1 MTINAKLSSLQ
12 YKYSFYIKSTK
23 CVYMFLNLWCFG
35 LLNQITIDFVQMYFC
50 PFRCPWIPDIYK
62 LQFIFSV
69 HLLISESI
77 NLINNIRYFFFQCG
91 SRGLILAVQAFVIKQ
106 LIFDREYVS
115 NILAQKYVYSCLYY
129 VLTLSIIN

>member
-12 YKYSFYIKSTK
+12 YKDSFYIKSTK
-23 CVYMFLNLWCFG
+23 CVYMFLYLCFG

-50 PFRCPWIPDIYK
+50 PFRCPQIPDIYK

-69 HLLISESI
+69 HLLISESVY
-77 NLINNIRYFFFQCG
+77 LINNIRYFFFQCG

-115 NILAQKYVYSCLYY
+115 NILAQKYVYSCIYY
-129 VLTLSIIN
+129 VLTLNIIN